1 MRDEKTLKQVIV
13 MNDISDGL
21 VISSAMGTY
30 VNSYCA
36 PRECFYECMLSKN
49 INVQHNFTLLCLEWF
64 RTLAI
69 TDDIDERNMAS
80 HEFAIK
86 ATNEYRYESL
96 DKRIV
101 SSRGINRYFEFD
113 FRDDEQAAELL
124 ERYLRTSDNNEEFMH
139 GMLRVHKTCQQLF
152 SRLCLEWLKR
162 VSELPTRRKHYVVLA
177 RKVMKHYTRFPM
189 I

>member
-21 VISSAMGTY
+21 LVSSAMGTY
-30 VNSYCA
+30 VNSYSA
-36 PRECFYECMLSKN
+36 PRERFYEGLLSKDRG
-49 INVQHNFTLLCLEWF
+49 VQHNFTMLCLEWF
-64 RTLAI
+64 RTLAN

-80 HEFAIK
+80 HEFAK
-86 ATNEYRYESL
+86 QAADEYRYESL
-96 DKRIV
+96 DKRRI
-101 SSRGINRYFEFD
+101 SERGVNRYFEFD
-113 FRDDEQAAELL
+113 FRSDEHAAELL
-124 ERYLRTSDNNEEFMH
+124 ERYLRTSENNDEFMR

-162 VSELPTRRKHYVVLA
+162 VSELPTPKTHYVVLA
-177 RKVMKHYTRFPM
+177 GKVMRHYTRFPM

>member
-21 VISSAMGTY
+21 LVSSAMGTY
-30 VNSYCA
+30 VNSYSA
-36 PRECFYECMLSKN
+36 PRERFYEGLLSKDRG
-49 INVQHNFTLLCLEWF
+49 VQHNFTMLCLEWF
-64 RTLAI
+64 RILAN

-80 HEFAIK
+80 HEFAII
-86 ATNEYRYESL
+86 AADEYRYESL
-96 DKRIV
+96 DKRRISARSV
-101 SSRGINRYFEFD
+101 NRYFEFD
-113 FRDDEQAAELL
+113 FRSDEQAAELL
-124 ERYLRTSDNNEEFMH
+124 ERYLRTSENNDEFMR

-162 VSELPTRRKHYVVLA
+162 VSELPTPKTHYVVLA
-177 RKVMKHYTRFPM
+177 RKVMKHDTRFPM

>member
-1 MRDEKTLKQVIV
+1 MRDEKTLKQVII

-21 VISSAMGTY
+21 AVSSALGTY
-30 VNSYCA
+30 VNSYSA
-36 PRECFYECMLSKN
+36 PRELFYKCMLLKN

-64 RTLAI
+64 RELAK
-69 TDDIDERNMAS
+69 TTSIDGRNEAS
-80 HEFAIK
+80 HEFALK
-86 ATNEYRYESL
+86 VVNEYRYESL
-96 DKRIV
+96 DKRRI
-101 SSRGINRYFEFD
+101 SARGVKHYFEFD
-113 FRDDEQAAELL
+113 FRDDMQAAELL
-124 ERYLRTSDNNEEFMH
+124 EGYLRTSENNDEFMS

-162 VSELPTRRKHYVVLA
+162 VSELPTKRKHYVILA

>member
-13 MNDISDGL
+13 MKDISYGL
-21 VISSAMGTY
+21 VVSSAIGTY

-36 PRECFYECMLSKN
+36 PGKRFYECMLSKST
-49 INVQHNFTLLCLEWF
+49 NVQHNFTLLCLEWF
-64 RTLAI
+64 ITLAN
-69 TDDIDERNMAS
+69 TTSVDGRNLAS
-80 HEFAIK
+80 HQFAKK
-86 ATNEYRYESL
+86 AVNEYCNETL
-96 DKRIV
+96 NKRKV
-101 SSRGINRYFEFD
+101 SAKGVNRYFEFD
-113 FRDDEQAAELL
+113 YRDDEQAAALL
-124 ERYLRTSDNNEEFMH
+124 ERYLRITDDNDEFMH